1 MQNCKNPDWLTAPKP
16 VQTMTLSARLDGTV
30 LCIVDARGAILA
42 SVDIAP
48 AVQAVLDAQKKR
60 KRT

>member
-48 AVQAVLDAQKKR
+48 AIQAVLDAQKKR

>member
-1 MQNCKNPDWLTAPKP
+1 MQNCKDPNWSNKP
-16 VQTMTLSARLDGTV
+16 TPVTLSARLDGTIIV
-30 LCIVDARGAILA
+30 LVDARGAILA

-48 AVQAVLDAQKKR
+48 AIQAVLDAQKKR

>member
-1 MQNCKNPDWLTAPKP
+1 MQNCKDPNWSNKPAP
-16 VQTMTLSARLDGTV
+16 VTLSARLDGTIIV
-30 LCIVDARGAILA
+30 IVDARGDILA

-48 AVQAVLDAQKKR
+48 AIQAVLDAQKKR